1 MTYLMLPNVR
11 ALPVTLALAASAC
24 GLSTSAFAQSTPAPA
39 PAPAPVSTQPVPPT
53 VVDTNPD
60 PMRLTDEQRD
70 AILNANTEARA
81 AAARGELSDSENLG
95 RRIHGEMGVMIGSN
109 GTRGIYGTADIPL
122 GENAGAT
129 VSFESSRFG
138 YPRSRLTPR

>member
-1 MTYLMLPNVR
+1 MTYVMLPNVR
-11 ALPVTLALAASAC
+11 ALPIALALAASVC
-24 GLSTSAFAQSTPAPA
+24 GLSTTAFAQSTPASA
-39 PAPAPVSTQPVPPT
+39 TTQPAPPT
-53 VVDTNPD
+53 VADTNPD

-81 AAARGELSDSENLG
+81 AAARGELSDSESLG